1 MRFMTYR
8 FGKKA
13 YTMPEQY
20 WKAINDVAEVF
31 TGKDR
36 SISFDAI
43 WRVAIS
49 DSRTTGNDLD
59 NIKEY
64 MNDIERLSVED
75 DNY

>member
-20 WKAINDVAEVF
+20 WKAINDVAEVI
-31 TGKDR
+31 TGKDL
-36 SISFDAI
+36 STAFDAI
-43 WRVAIS
+43 WRVAIN
-49 DSRTTGNDLD
+49 DPRTTGNDLD